1 MCVFLSF
8 FFFKQKTAYEMR
20 ISDWSSDV
28 CSSDLFGRMGAF
40 FFGRKAMRRRQ
51 PCVAP
56 TDRLCK
62 WSNLL
67 QLRIVRNFMRLSNL
81 ADYAVVLMSA
91 AARQCGSV
99 PLQAAMLAEPTGI
112 PGTTAQ
118 KPGGGPRGA
127 RLPVGRPG

>member
-1 MCVFLSF
+1 
-8 FFFKQKTAYEMR
+8 MR

-28 CSSDLFGRMGAF
+28 CSSDLRMGAF

-51 PCVAP
+51 PCAAP

-99 PLQAAMLAEPTGI
+99 PLRAAMLAEQTGI
-112 PGTTAQ
+112 PGPTAQ
-118 KPGGGPRGA
+118 KLVSGLERAG
-127 RLPVGRPG
+127 LPVASRGRDRKSTRLNSSH